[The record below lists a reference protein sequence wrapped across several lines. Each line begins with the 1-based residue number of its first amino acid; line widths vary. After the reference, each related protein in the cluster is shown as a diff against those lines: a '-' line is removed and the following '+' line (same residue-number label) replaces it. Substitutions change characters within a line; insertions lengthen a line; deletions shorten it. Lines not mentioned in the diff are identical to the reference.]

1 MEQEIVWKYWN
12 VKKIVERQK
21 ISIKMKN
28 FKIFYESQTT
38 ICVKEIIQ
46 PFNR

>member
-12 VKKIVERQK
+12 AKKIVECQN

-28 FKIFYESQTT
+28 FKIFDESQTT
-38 ICVKEIIQ
+38 ICLKEII
-46 PFNR
+46 